1 MIRGMGVY
9 RQRAFLYLACALPAL
24 AHDPFSTKI
33 TWSREVCRIV
43 YAHCTSCHRDGGT
56 SFPLTS
62 HGLARPWA
70 AAMKKEVLERRM
82 PPWGAVRGF
91 GDFRND
97 DSLTQTEMDII
108 AEWVEGGAPEGDPA
122 LLPRLPPTRAPD
134 AGPPGAE
141 IALNGHLRLSR
152 PVTVLAIRP
161 QTVPEGASLQVIA
174 RRPDG
179 GIEPVLWLYQYS
191 VRFSHTYIY
200 RQPLSLP
207 AGTVFEQSP
216 PDAGALTLIVSAD
229 ATSKPAPAR

>member
-1 MIRGMGVY
+1 MGV
-9 RQRAFLYLACALPAL
+9 RGIFLYLVCAVTAL

-56 SFPLTS
+56 AFPLTT

-108 AEWVEGGAPEGDPA
+108 AEWAEGGAPEGDPA
-122 LLPRLPPTRAPD
+122 LLPRMPPPRVPD
-134 AGPPGAE
+134 AAPSGAE
-141 IALNGHLRLSR
+141 IALNGRLKLSR
-152 PVTVLAIRP
+152 PVTVLGIRP
-161 QTVPEGASLQVIA
+161 RAVSDGASLQVIA

-179 GIEPVLWLYQYS
+179 GIEPLLWLYQYNL
-191 VRFSHTYIY
+191 RFPHTYIY

-207 AGTVFEQSP
+207 AGTVFEEYP
-216 PDAGALTLIVSAD
+216 ADAGALTLIVPAG
-229 ATSKPAPAR
+229 AGAISKPAPAR